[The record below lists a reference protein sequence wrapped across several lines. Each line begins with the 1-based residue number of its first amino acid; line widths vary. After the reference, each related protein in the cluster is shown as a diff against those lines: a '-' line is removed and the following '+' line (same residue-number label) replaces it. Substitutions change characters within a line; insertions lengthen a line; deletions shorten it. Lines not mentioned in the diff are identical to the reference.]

1 MRLSE
6 LTGKLQSLCHDG
18 YSLSEVKFSISGK
31 EYTPSEMTMIFYSDV
46 VQDGKV
52 KIGETIGGI
61 ILDFSKRDL

>member
-31 EYTPSEMTMIFYSDV
+31 VYTPSGMTVIFHPDA
-46 VQDGKV
+46 VQDGNV
-52 KIGETIGGI
+52 KIGKNIDGI
-61 ILDFSKRDL
+61 ILDFSKGDL

>member
-31 EYTPSEMTMIFYSDV
+31 EYTPSEMTVIFHSGA
-46 VQDGKV
+46 VQDGNV
-52 KIGETIGGI
+52 KIGKTIGGI
-61 ILDFSKRDL
+61 ILDFSNRDL